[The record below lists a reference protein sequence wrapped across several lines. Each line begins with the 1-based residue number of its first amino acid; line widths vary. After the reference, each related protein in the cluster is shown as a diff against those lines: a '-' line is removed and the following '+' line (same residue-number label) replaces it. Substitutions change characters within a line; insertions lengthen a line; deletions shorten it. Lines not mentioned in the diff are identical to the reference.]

1 MATLTPE
8 QLADETALRP
18 RAAYFAFAA
27 AVMSLLGGVGAL
39 LFSQSL
45 PAVTAASAV
54 DILEAM
60 QARLVDGAEP
70 SRSLRAVQL
79 EYLGDHLLGWLT
91 PAALTAF
98 GTLVLLI
105 PIGFIFRAA
114 RARKDDLRP
123 LGGTLLQMGGVLS
136 AAGALG
142 SAIVIGIEASSFTG
156 TSAAEA
162 RDALTTQPA
171 IALQVLGYLGSFGLA
186 IGLIIVSL
194 NAMRTGLLTKFVGIL
209 GIIVGA
215 AVIVP
220 IPIDQINLLRS
231 SWLLFV
237 GLTLLGKMPGPT
249 PDPPAW
255 NRGEMIPWPSQQEI
269 RERRE
274 AERAAAEGGALSSGD
289 EQAPARRSRKRRT

>member
-8 QLADETALRP
+8 QVADEAALRP
-18 RAAYFAFAA
+18 RAAYLAFAA
-27 AVMSLLGGVGAL
+27 AALSLLGGIGAL

-45 PAVTAASAV
+45 PAVTTQSAV

-70 SRSLRAVQL
+70 ARSLRAVQL

-98 GTLVLLI
+98 GTLVLLV
-105 PIGFIFRAA
+105 PVGFIFQAT
-114 RARKDDLRP
+114 RARKDDLRQ
-123 LGGTLLQMGGVLS
+123 LGGTLLQTGGVLS

-171 IALQVLGYLGSFGLA
+171 IALQVLGYIGSFGLA

-194 NAMRTGLLTKFVGIL
+194 NAMRAGLLTRFTGVL

-237 GLTLLGKMPGPT
+237 GLTLLGRMPGPS

-255 NRGEMIPWPSQQEI
+255 KRGEMIPWPSQQEI

-274 AERAAAEGGALSSGD
+274 AERGAAQGDALPGAGD
-289 EQAPARRSRKRRT
+289 APSRRSRKRRS

>member
-8 QLADETALRP
+8 QLTEETELRP

-27 AVMSLLGGVGAL
+27 AALSLLGGIGAL
-39 LFSQSL
+39 LFSQGL
-45 PAVTAASAV
+45 PAVTADSAV

-70 SRSLRAVQL
+70 ARSLRAVQF
-79 EYLGDHLLGWLT
+79 EYLGDHLLGWIT
-91 PAALTAF
+91 PAAFTAF

-105 PIGFIFRAA
+105 PIGFIFQAT

-123 LGGTLLQMGGVLS
+123 LGGTMLQLGGVLS
-136 AAGALG
+136 AAGGLG
-142 SAIVIGIEASSFTG
+142 SAIIIGIEASSFTG

-171 IALQVLGYLGSFGLA
+171 IALQVLGFVGSFMFA
-186 IGLIIVSL
+186 IGVIIVSL
-194 NAMRTGLLTKFVGIL
+194 NAMRAGLLTRFVGVL
-209 GIIVGA
+209 GIVVGA
-215 AVIVP
+215 SVIVP
-220 IPIDQINLLRS
+220 IQLDQINLLRS

-237 GLTLLGKMPGPT
+237 GLILLGKMPGASS
-249 PDPPAW
+249 DPPAW
-255 NRGEMIPWPSQQEI
+255 RRGEMIPWPSQQEI

-274 AERAAAEGGALSSGD
+274 AERAAAEGGTLPDTGD
-289 EQAPARRSRKRRT
+289 APSRRSRKRRA

>member
-8 QLADETALRP
+8 QLTDERELRP

-27 AVMSLLGGVGAL
+27 AALSLLGGIGAL

-45 PAVTAASAV
+45 PAVTSDSVV
-54 DILEAM
+54 DILEAL

-70 SRSLRAVQL
+70 ARSLRAVQL
-79 EYLGDHLLGWLT
+79 EYLGDHLLGWIT

-105 PIGFIFRAA
+105 PIGFVFQAT

-123 LGGTLLQMGGVLS
+123 LGGTMLQIGGVLS

-142 SAIVIGIEASSFTG
+142 SAIVIGIEAAAFTG

-171 IALQVLGYLGSFGLA
+171 IALQVLGYIGSFMFA
-186 IGLIIVSL
+186 IGVIIISL
-194 NAMRTGLLTKFVGIL
+194 NAMRAGLLTRFVGVL
-209 GIIVGA
+209 GIVVGA
-215 AVIVP
+215 SVIVP
-220 IPIDQINLLRS
+220 IPLDQINLLRS

-237 GLTLLGKMPGPT
+237 GLTLLGKMPGAS

-274 AERAAAEGGALSSGD
+274 AERAAAEGDTLPGAGD
-289 EQAPARRSRKRRT
+289 GPSRRSRKRRS